1 MLLGLVSDV
10 HCNVAALDRALED
23 LTGRVDDILLAGDAV
38 LQYRFSNDV
47 VERVVSHQMTYIRGN
62 HEAVLLGEHGKRAL
76 GNPTVRAANV
86 AVMAAAPWSHERVVS
101 GKKLLMVHGSP
112 FDPYD
117 EYLYP
122 GSRGLARCAELEVDL
137 LVLGHTH
144 MPMARRVGR
153 TLVVN
158 PGSLGQGGDPD
169 HPGMLSYAVLDTD
182 SEVVEVVRFSDR
194 GERQAAEVTVL
205 PPAPPPAIS

>member
-1 MLLGLVSDV
+1 MLLGIVSDV

-38 LQYRFSNDV
+38 LQYRFSNEV
-47 VERVVSHQMTYIRGN
+47 MERVVSHGMTYIRGN

-76 GNPTVRAANV
+76 ANPAVRASNV
-86 AVMAAAPWSHERVVS
+86 AVMAGAPWSHERTVS

-122 GSRGLARCAELEVDL
+122 GSRGLARCAELEVDV

-144 MPMARRVGR
+144 VPMATRVGR

-182 SEVVEVVRFSDR
+182 RDEVEVVRFSDR
-194 GERQAAEVTVL
+194 GEWQPAESTVL
-205 PPAPPPAIS
+205 PSLPSPTIS

>member
-38 LQYRFSNDV
+38 LQYRFSNEV
-47 VERVVSHQMTYIRGN
+47 VERVVSHRMTYIRGN
-62 HEAVLLGEHGKRAL
+62 HEAILLSEHGKRAL
-76 GNPTVRAANV
+76 TNPAVRAGNV
-86 AVMAAAPWSHERVVS
+86 AIMATAPWSHERVVS

-144 MPMARRVGR
+144 IPMARRVGR
-153 TLVVN
+153 TLVIN

-182 SEVVEVVRFSDR
+182 SDVVELVRFSDR
-194 GERQAAEVTVL
+194 GERQPAEVTVL
-205 PPAPPPAIS
+205 SSPPRPEIS

>member
-1 MLLGLVSDV
+1 MLLGIVSDV

-23 LTGRVDDILLAGDAV
+23 LTARVDDVLLAGDAV

-47 VERVVSHQMTYIRGN
+47 MDRVVSHGITYIRGN
-62 HEAVLLGEHGKRAL
+62 HEAILLGEHGKRAL
-76 GNPTVRAANV
+76 ANPAVRASRV
-86 AVMAAAPWSHERVVS
+86 EVMAGAPWSHERTVS
-101 GKKLLMVHGSP
+101 GKRLLMVHGSP

-122 GSRGLARCAELEVDL
+122 GSRGLARCAELDVDF

-144 MPMARRVGR
+144 IPMATRVGR

-182 SEVVEVVRFSDR
+182 TDRVEVVRFSDR
-194 GERQAAEVTVL
+194 GEPQPAEVAVL
-205 PPAPPPAIS
+205 LPAPPPGIP

>member
-1 MLLGLVSDV
+1 VLLGIVSDV

-23 LTGRVDDILLAGDAV
+23 LTARADDILLAGDAV

-47 VERVVSHQMTYIRGN
+47 MERVRTHGMTYIRGN
-62 HEAVLLGEHGKRAL
+62 HEMVLLGEHGKRAL
-76 GNPTVRAANV
+76 ANPAVRSANV
-86 AVMAAAPWSHERVVS
+86 ATMAEAPWSHERRVS
-101 GKKLLMVHGSP
+101 DKKLLMVHGSP
-112 FDPYD
+112 FNPYD

-122 GSRGLARCAELEVDL
+122 GSRGLARCGELDVDI

-144 MPMARRVGR
+144 VPMATRVGR

-158 PGSLGQGGDPD
+158 PGSLGQGGDPG

-182 SEVVEVVRFSDR
+182 SEELEVVRFADR
-194 GERQAAEVTVL
+194 GEH
-205 PPAPPPAIS
+205 PPAHVSRLTD

>member
-1 MLLGLVSDV
+1 
-10 HCNVAALDRALED
+10 LED
-23 LTGRVDDILLAGDAV
+23 LTARADDILLAGDAV

-47 VERVVSHQMTYIRGN
+47 MDRVVSHGMTYIRGN
-62 HEAVLLGEHGKRAL
+62 HEAILLGEHGKRAL
-76 GNPTVRAANV
+76 SNPAVRASSV
-86 AVMAAAPWSHERVVS
+86 EVMAGAPWSHERTVS

-122 GSRGLARCAELEVDL
+122 GSRGLARCAELDVDI

-144 MPMARRVGR
+144 IPMATRVGR

-182 SEVVEVVRFSDR
+182 SDRVEVVRFSDR
-194 GERQAAEVTVL
+194 GERQPAEVDVL
-205 PPAPPPAIS
+205 LPAPPPGIT